1 MEERSNIYEMIIER
15 LTAMLGPQDYN
26 DPPSMLISA

>member
-26 DPPSMLISA
+26 EDTKYA